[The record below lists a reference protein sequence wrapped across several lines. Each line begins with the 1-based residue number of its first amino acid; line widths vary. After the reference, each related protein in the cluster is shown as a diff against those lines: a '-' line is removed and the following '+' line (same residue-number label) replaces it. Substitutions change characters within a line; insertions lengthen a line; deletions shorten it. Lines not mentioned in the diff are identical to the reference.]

1 MQKDRLTDTQK
12 EILRIY
18 REVSKQKKK
27 EDFDFTKK
35 ELSKQFFN
43 RPSIKRSSGKLFSLS
58 KGNEIDKS
66 AEEGRLLHKVE
77 TEKQAWTRRTR
88 DLRDPKLDIRDW
100 RERVGLKSGLRGIY
114 TKKEELLKRNI
125 KDLIKKGYLKGT
137 GSGLEQKYRPT
148 DKTFKARISRF

>member
-1 MQKDRLTDTQK
+1 MQRDRLNETQK

-18 REVSKQKKK
+18 REASKQKKK
-27 EDFDFTKK
+27 DDFDFTKK

-43 RPSIKRSSGKLFSLS
+43 RPNIKRSKGKLFSLG

-66 AEEGRLLHKVE
+66 AAEGRLLHKVE
-77 TEKQAWTRRTR
+77 SEKQAWTRRTK
-88 DLRDPKLDIRDW
+88 DLRDTKVDIRDW

-114 TKKEELLKRNI
+114 SKKQELLKRNV
-125 KDLIKKGYLKGT
+125 KDLVKKGYLKGT

-148 DKTFKARISRF
+148 EKTFKARIPRF